1 MPTNG
6 PSGSGMQKF
15 GSARRAAGRRPP
27 SVRLSKCF
35 CGRLQIVPKA
45 PPVKK
50 SEHSARWGPP
60 NSRRKV
66 PDVFCVLLSV
76 PSRPSSFF
84 PTGGCPRSS
93 FGSARLAA
101 GRRPPSVRL
110 SKCFCGRLQIVPK
123 APPVKKSEH
132 SARRGPPNSRG
143 TVVHGFPFFES
154 RFREL
159 GFF

>member
-6 PSGSGMQKF
+6 SSGSGMQK
-15 GSARRAAGRRPP
+15 
-27 SVRLSKCF
+27 
-35 CGRLQIVPKA
+35 
-45 PPVKK
+45 
-50 SEHSARWGPP
+50 
-60 NSRRKV
+60 
-66 PDVFCVLLSV
+66 
-76 PSRPSSFF
+76 
-84 PTGGCPRSS
+84 

-123 APPVKKSEH
+123 APSVKKSEH

-143 TVVHGFPFFES
+143 TVVRGFPFFES

-159 GFF
+159 VFLSEPTIIGFPNSHDRSFSKGISRFWGP